1 MLSNKIIEEYKKK
14 KASNIQLNFEI
25 KRADKEELYQIADKK
40 GIYAS
45 EILRLLVKEFI
56 KEQKKIGV
64 INNDNKS

>member
-1 MLSNKIIEEYKKK
+1 MLTNKKIEEYKKK
-14 KASNIQLNFEI
+14 KASSIQLNFEI

-56 KEQKKIGV
+56 KEQR
-64 INNDNKS
+64 KSVL